1 MAVEIPEK
9 LYFRIGEVSR
19 LTKTPEY
26 VLRFWETQFPMFK
39 PKKGSTGQRM
49 FRRKEVEMV
58 LEIRQLLYQQGF
70 TIEGTPLGEGQVPL
84 DWVLHELRRH
94 GRCQSA
100 TLEHWVPPEATR
112 EDTIRKERA
121 WCSRSAATMRRLLP
135 TSFAAAP

>member
-19 LTKTPEY
+19 LTRTPEY

-70 TIEGTPLGEGQVPL
+70 TIEGARKKLTRESRQKDLPFEAPPRQALRNIGK
-84 DWVLHELRRH
+84 ELREL
-94 GRCQSA
+94 
-100 TLEHWVPPEATR
+100 LE
-112 EDTIRKERA
+112 
-121 WCSRSAATMRRLLP
+121 LLKK
-135 TSFAAAP
+135 